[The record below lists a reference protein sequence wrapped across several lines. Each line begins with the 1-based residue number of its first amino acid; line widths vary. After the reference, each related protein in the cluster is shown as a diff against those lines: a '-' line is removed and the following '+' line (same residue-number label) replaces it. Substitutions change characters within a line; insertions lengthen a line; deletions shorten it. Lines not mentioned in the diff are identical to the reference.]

1 MRVHVCMCVCM
12 CVCVWRVCVCVHVC
26 MCACLCTLDSS
37 HSGCLVYHLPI
48 IVFFFFANVTRFVQC
63 KMEGLF
69 VECGV
74 VTADIL
80 TAIRNL
86 DKWAEPMP
94 VDKDLPCAVQLSYPY
109 TKPDP
114 LGVVAIFGAWNYPVQ
129 LTLLPLIGAIAAGNA
144 VLLKPSEVSVATSNL
159 LAIHLPKYLDQ
170 VSNKSFFL
178 QLIAHHPRLL
188 YSSLSTTIQQIAL

>member
-1 MRVHVCMCVCM
+1 
-12 CVCVWRVCVCVHVC
+12 
-26 MCACLCTLDSS
+26 
-37 HSGCLVYHLPI
+37 
-48 IVFFFFANVTRFVQC
+48 
-63 KMEGLF
+63 MEGLF

-86 DKWAEPMP
+86 DKWAEPTP

-129 LTLLPLIGAIAAGNA
+129 LTLLPLIGAIAAGNT
-144 VLLKPSEVSVATSNL
+144 VLLKPSEISVATSNL

-170 VSNKSFFL
+170 VSNESFF
-178 QLIAHHPRLL
+178 LIAHHQLL
-188 YSSLSTTIQQIAL
+188 YSNLSTTIQQIPL

>member
-1 MRVHVCMCVCM
+1 MRAH
-12 CVCVWRVCVCVHVC
+12 VCVCVHVC
-26 MCACLCTLDSS
+26 LCACMCTLDSS
-37 HSGCLVYHLPI
+37 HSSCLVYHLPI
-48 IVFFFFANVTRFVQC
+48 ILFSYILSYLIYPILYFFFATVARFVQC

-129 LTLLPLIGAIAAGNA
+129 LILLPLIGAIAAGNA
-144 VLLKPSEVSVATSNL
+144 VLLKPSEVSVVTSNL
-159 LAIHLPKYLDQ
+159 LANHLPKYLDQ
-170 VSNKSFFL
+170 VSNKSFF
-178 QLIAHHPRLL
+178 
-188 YSSLSTTIQQIAL
+188 